1 MFDADRY
8 EVRRRPTA
16 DGVRYRVTADGELAL
31 VATYHRHRLD
41 RDVVLSTPDGN
52 PVLRV
57 TPDTSAVEPAGTP
70 GSLALAFAVQ
80 DERDERERDE
90 RGRSTSDSRA
100 GRDDPRAKGETEL
113 DREVVGLVSRDFRS
127 LYRRHWSLL
136 DPYGLETATLVERSR
151 LLGVLRHR
159 FVRLVPYRYVLR
171 AAGDDAGRLHGRLF
185 RGYDLDVDAD
195 AVDLRLALGASVLV
209 DAVETVR

>member
-1 MFDADRY
+1 MFEAGRF

-16 DGVRYRVTADGELAL
+16 DGMRYRVAADGERVLA
-31 VATYHRHRLD
+31 ATRYRHRLD
-41 RDVVLSTPDGN
+41 RDVELVSPDGD

-57 TPDTSAVEPAGTP
+57 TPDTSAVDSAVAP
-70 GSLALAFAVQ
+70 GSHALAFVVV
-80 DERDERERDE
+80 DERR
-90 RGRSTSDSRA
+90 
-100 GRDDPRAKGETEL
+100 KGEVL
-113 DREVVGLVSRDFRS
+113 GLVRRDFRS

-171 AAGDDAGRLHGRLF
+171 ADGDDAGRLHGRPF

-195 AVDLRLALGASVLV
+195 AVDPRLALGASVLV
-209 DAVETVR
+209 DAVETVG